1 MQLKTTIVTLFWC
14 ISVAAASPVAENQDT
29 SLNALFS
36 RGKGGDNK
44 KFVHPGALHTIK
56 DIKRV
61 RKRVQA
67 QEQPWYRAW
76 QHLESKNFAQTTWV
90 PTPQSVLVRGS
101 NATWPTTP
109 AQNYG
114 YAYRDAHSAYMLTL
128 RWLIGGNTSYAD
140 HAVEILDGWGAK
152 LVDINGT
159 EDKFLAAG
167 LYGYQFANAA
177 ELLRVYPGWDKANQ
191 TVFGNMLNNVF
202 AKYNRAFLDHHN
214 YKTSFYYANWDLC
227 NIASLMA
234 IGIFNDN
241 KTMYNHAVDYWKNG
255 LPGGVVV
262 NGALPFFSIANY
274 TEEGSGK
281 KLMQIQESGRDQ
293 GHSLLCLALIG
304 VIGQQGYNQGVDLY
318 STFGREILNAAEYV
332 TKYNVNETVPY
343 TPYTSWEGLL
353 EVISP
358 KSRSGIRPGVE
369 AIYSHYA
376 ELKGLNASWTE
387 TYRDHVNS
395 YLSANVEGG
404 GGDYGPNSGGYD
416 AFGHGTL
423 MYRIK
428 KEE

>member
-1 MQLKTTIVTLFWC
+1 MQLKSAIVNLLWWT
-14 ISVAAASPVAENQDT
+14 SVATASPLADGLDT
-29 SLNALFS
+29 SLNALSS
-36 RGKGGDNK
+36 RGHK
-44 KFVHPGALHTIK
+44 KHFVHPGALHTIK

-61 RKRVQA
+61 RKRVEA

-76 QHLESKNFAQTTWV
+76 QHLESMANAKATWTANPKDV
-90 PTPQSVLVRGS
+90 IYRGS
-101 NATWPTTP
+101 NATWTVS
-109 AQNYG
+109 QNYPS
-114 YAYRDAHSAYMLTL
+114 AYRDAHAAYVLTL

-140 HAVEILDGWGAK
+140 RAVQILDGWGAK

-159 EDKFLAAG
+159 EDKYLAAG

-177 ELLRVYPGWDKANQ
+177 ELLRVYPGWAKENQ
-191 TVFGNMLNNVF
+191 TTFGIMLNDVF
-202 AKYNRAFLDHHN
+202 AKYNRDFLDHHN
-214 YKTSFYYANWDLC
+214 YKTSFYYTNWDLC

-241 KTMYNHAVDYWKNG
+241 HTMYDHAVNYWKNG
-255 LPGGVVV
+255 IPGQPEVVA
-262 NGALPFFSIANY
+262 NGALPYFSIANF

-281 KLMQIQESGRDQ
+281 KLMEIQESGRDQ
-293 GHSLLCLALIG
+293 GHALLCIALIG

-318 STFGREILNAAEYV
+318 STYGRQILNAAEYV
-332 TKYNVNETVPY
+332 SKYNVNETVPY

-353 EVISP
+353 EVVSA
-358 KSRSGIRPGVE
+358 KGRAGVRPGFE

-376 ELKGLNASWTE
+376 ERKGLNASWTGE
-387 TYRDHVNS
+387 YRDHVNS
-395 YLSANVEGG
+395 YIAANVEGG

-423 MYRIK
+423 MYRLK